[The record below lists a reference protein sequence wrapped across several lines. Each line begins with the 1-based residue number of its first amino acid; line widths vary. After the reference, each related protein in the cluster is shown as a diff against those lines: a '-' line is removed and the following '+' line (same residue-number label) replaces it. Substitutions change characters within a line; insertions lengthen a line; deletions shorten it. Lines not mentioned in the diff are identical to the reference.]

1 MFNSGKLV
9 KAGIVAGF
17 SLLAVAGGC
26 LSDGSVGP
34 NLLTDGTTVKIGAI
48 APLSGSASAY
58 GEIVRNVTNLAVDKV
73 NLSGGING
81 KKLEIVFE
89 DGQCD
94 GKYGTA
100 AAEKLVNVDKVN
112 VIMGGTC
119 SGETLG
125 AATVTEPAK
134 VILISPGA
142 SSPKISEAGEYVF
155 RTYPSDNGKGA
166 VLAQYAINQKWK
178 KVGTIAEQSD
188 YTLGLK
194 DVFDKGLKDGGVE
207 SYVETYTKESSDFR
221 TPLLKLKNDGAE
233 ALFIDPQTPDKGL
246 LILNQLKEMN
256 WSPKLLT
263 QEVLGTDT
271 ATLAKVKA
279 QAEGMIT
286 ADVVPPEDG
295 GITQL
300 RADYKTKY
308 NKDLN
313 YESIGSGAYDA
324 VMVLKD
330 AISASKGD
338 VDKLKAYLY
347 SLKDYKGVNGTFGFD
362 VNGDPTLKHALLI
375 IKDGK
380 AVPVK
385 SE

>member
-1 MFNSGKLV
+1 M
-9 KAGIVAGF
+9 
-17 SLLAVAGGC
+17 
-26 LSDGSVGP
+26 
-34 NLLTDGTTVKIGAI
+34 
-48 APLSGSASAY
+48 
-58 GEIVRNVTNLAVDKV
+58 RNVTNLAVDKV